1 MANNS
6 NTYYVTQN
14 VTTSVFEDDKPTKY
28 YDTFGKAVH
37 AGFDL
42 INNNKLPV
50 EVYELLTNDTYQLVC
65 NITIDKVGTITVS
78 PVKDGK
84 FLTVFPPYIM
94 I

>member
-1 MANNS
+1 MTNS
-6 NTYYVTQN
+6 SDKYYVTQN
-14 VTTSVFEDDKPTKY
+14 VTTSVFEDDNATKY

-37 AGFDL
+37 GGFDL

-50 EVYELLTNDTYQLVC
+50 EVYELLSNNAYQLVS
-65 NITIDKVGTITVS
+65 NITIDNVGAITVS